1 MEVKI
6 PKKSLADSLNHVER
20 IIPNRT
26 SNPNLSL
33 LFIEIQKDNIILKG
47 SNLEI
52 DIEAKLAADIDT
64 SEKQTFALP
73 ASVFS
78 QIVRSLPGELVSLSF
93 EENEMGISSGNYGT
107 KLQLVKDFEAANIV
121 FPESYSASIDGQ
133 VLSRLFSHVRYAAA
147 VAEYQAIFRG
157 LLLELGQSSTRA
169 VATDG
174 FRLAY
179 YNSSEVININ
189 QEVADNLSNSDVEEK
204 IEKIVIPAKTVDELI
219 KLLSDEKVEFV
230 IDNNQFSIK
239 SDRFKMNSKLME
251 GSFPDYQKIIPSE
264 FPLVIS
270 LNAAEFSSAI
280 KRVAVMAD
288 QSANNRIGILVK
300 DGLLQ
305 ITAEGNYGRAEEELE
320 VNQDGKDEIVLAY
333 NAKYLID
340 ALGPISGEVILSFSS
355 VDQPTASVLKSA
367 QDPNYLAM
375 IVPLRI

>member
-251 GSFPDYQKIIPSE
+251 GSFPDYQKIIPLE

>member
-6 PKKSLADSLNHVER
+6 PKKTLADSLSHVER

-33 LFIEIQKDNIILKG
+33 LFLETEKDNIILRG

-64 SEKQTFALP
+64 AENRIYALP
-73 ASVFS
+73 ANVFS

-93 EENEMGISSGNYGT
+93 DENEMGISSGKYGT

-121 FPESYSASIDGQ
+121 FPESYSASINGQ
-133 VLSRLFSHVRYAAA
+133 VLSKLLSHVRYAAA

-179 YNSSEVININ
+179 YNSSEVVQINE
-189 QEVADNLSNSDVEEK
+189 EVIDDASDLDAGEEAEEK

-219 KLLSDEKVEFV
+219 KLLSDDKVEFV

-251 GSFPDYQKIIPSE
+251 GTFPDYQKIIPSE

-270 LNAAEFSSAI
+270 LNASEFSSAI

-305 ITAEGNYGRAEEELE
+305 ITAEGNYGRAEEEIK
-320 VNQDGKDEIVLAY
+320 VNQDGDDEIVLAY

-367 QDPNYLAM
+367 EDPNYLAM
-375 IVPLRI
+375 IV